1 MNYSHNPF
9 IREFIFD
16 EEQQLFLKG
25 KLKEKEPEMYRAGQY
40 NRKLGN
46 HYGSARFCDNI
57 SLQHY
62 EAPDISIK
70 LKELAQ
76 EWDPDFSEEVWF
88 AQFEFIRYQGN
99 VGQTFHRHRDD
110 NQEHSDF
117 NRVYT
122 SVTMI
127 ECSDD
132 LVGGHLKIW
141 VPLSDGGEKE
151 YVIDLEPFET
161 IIFPAWFDHE
171 ATPVL
176 NGRRVV
182 LISWAQIGKHNLKI
196 RSDGQMENSP

>member
-1 MNYSHNPF
+1 MNYSRDPF

-16 EEQQLFLKG
+16 EEQKLFLKE
-25 KLKEKEPEMYRAGQY
+25 KLKEKEPDMTWAGQY
-40 NRKLGN
+40 SQKRGN
-46 HYGSARFCDNI
+46 HHGLSRFCDHVSI
-57 SLQHY
+57 PHY

-88 AQFEFIRYQGN
+88 AQFEFIRYEGN
-99 VGQTFHRHRDD
+99 KGQTFKRHRDD
-110 NQEHSDF
+110 NPEHSDF

-132 LVGGHLKIW
+132 LVGGHLKVW
-141 VPLSDGGEKE
+141 VPLPDNKEKE
-151 YVIDLEPFET
+151 YVIDLDPFET
-161 IIFPAWFDHE
+161 IVFPAWFDHE

-182 LISWAQIGKHNLKI
+182 LISWAQVGKHISKV
-196 RSDGQMENSP
+196 RPDRK

>member
-1 MNYSHNPF
+1 MNYSRDPF

-16 EEQQLFLKG
+16 EEQKLFLKE
-25 KLKEKEPEMYRAGQY
+25 KLKEKEPDMERAGQY
-40 NRKLGN
+40 NQKLGN
-46 HYGSARFCDNI
+46 HHGSSRFCDNVSI
-57 SLQHY
+57 MHY
-62 EAPDISIK
+62 EIPDISLK

-76 EWDPDFSEEVWF
+76 EWDADFSEEIWF
-88 AQFEFIRYQGN
+88 AQFEFIRYEGN
-99 VGQTFHRHRDD
+99 EGQTFKRHRDD
-110 NQEHSDF
+110 NRDHSDF

-141 VPLSDGGEKE
+141 VPLPDSKEKEKE
-151 YVIDLEPFET
+151 YVIDLDPFET

-176 NGRRVV
+176 NCRRVV
-182 LISWAQIGKHNLKI
+182 LISWAQVGKHISRFRPNRK
-196 RSDGQMENSP
+196 